1 MMDRYDVIV
10 VGAGHAGSEAALAAS
25 RKGASVAIICLDFSK
40 AASMP
45 CNPSIGGS
53 AKGQMVGEIDA
64 MGGIMGEAADQTY
77 LQIKALNR
85 SRGPA
90 VHALRT
96 QNDKYVY
103 PAFVQRRIQSTPNIT
118 VIEQPVVDIMVS
130 GDAVTG
136 VRCASGDVVMATS
149 VVITTGTYL
158 KGITHTGL
166 VQNQAGRMGEL
177 PANDLSNSLL
187 RLGFSLGR
195 LKTGTPPRVCET
207 SLDYD
212 RMTIQPGDNE
222 WLHFSFRTKNTGRH
236 HHQMDCYLTQT
247 NDDTHQII
255 RDSLHESPLFSG
267 VIQGTGPRY
276 CPSIED
282 KVVRFHDKSSHHLFV
297 EKESNATNDVYIQGL
312 NTSLPEWAQKKIL
325 ATIPGLERAVIT
337 RPGYAVEYDV
347 VYPNQLFP
355 TLVAK
360 HVAGLFFAGQINGT
374 SGYEEAAGQGLVAGM
389 NAAHWAQGTPMAI
402 VSRETSYIGTLI
414 DDLTTKNVIDEPYR
428 MMTARSEYRLL
439 LRQDN
444 ATERLS
450 EFAYEQGLLSTDDM
464 AMIRALHQ
472 KKEACLKYVKKTNID
487 AALMKKYKTE
497 KIRYDRLIRRPDV
510 AVEDVIESLADMAD
524 AETVQ
529 RVMTSIRYEGYI
541 VRQER
546 QVAKIHALNM
556 MALPDAM
563 DYAAIQGLRKE
574 SREKLERYRPK
585 TMLEAKKI
593 AGINP
598 TDVMILMNAR
608 ATSANSSHSHG

>member
-1 MMDRYDVIV
+1 MIDRYDVIV

-25 RKGASVAIICLDFSK
+25 RKGASVALICLDFSK

-77 LQIKALNR
+77 LQIKSLNR

-136 VRCASGDVVMATS
+136 VRCASGDVVTATS

-212 RMTIQPGDNE
+212 LMTIQPGDNE

-325 ATIPGLERAVIT
+325 TTIPGLERAVIT

-464 AMIRALHQ
+464 TTIRALHQ

-487 AALMKKYKTE
+487 ASLMKKYKAE

-510 AVEDVIESLADMAD
+510 AVEDVIQSLSDMAD

-556 MALPDAM
+556 MVLPDAM

-574 SREKLERYRPK
+574 SREKLEQHRPK

-608 ATSANSSHSHG
+608 ATNTNSSHPHG